1 METINKL
8 NESVQAFG
16 KDAQARVHSAT
27 TGITSE
33 LEKVQVRSQTFLVI
47 THVYIQLLT
56 SLFLSPTILRL
67 HENAHAIHLHVHVLR
82 DPHYP
87 LQPLRRHH
95 RLTVLNRHSLLRP
108 FSLLIPRH
116 NLRSRR

>member
-33 LEKVQVRSQTFLVI
+33 LEKVQVRSQTIVVI

-56 SLFLSPTILRL
+56 SLLLSPTILRL

-82 DPHYP
+82 DSHYP
-87 LQPLRRHH
+87 LQPLRRRH
-95 RLTVLNRHSLLRP
+95 RLTVPNRPPLLQPISLR
-108 FSLLIPRH
+108 IPRL
-116 NLRSRR
+116 NPRCWR